1 MENFCKICIDN
12 NDNIAYNRGINKRKD
27 NMTPEELKKLQ
38 AEHDKAMEAINAFNA
53 QVKGLNDA
61 IKDITGK

>member
-1 MENFCKICIDN
+1 MENFCKISIDK
-12 NDNIAYNRGINKRKD
+12 DDIIAYNRGINKRKD
-27 NMTPEELKKLQ
+27 NMTPEELKQLQ

-53 QVKGLNDA
+53 QVKGLNDT